1 MKNFHLFV
9 AVRPQ
14 GPCSKLCDEVQRD
27 YNSSSVDAHDPEDW
41 QNLIAQLSQL
51 QPDVLLLELEPIV
64 DRLEQALQE
73 VRGFCSRIKVVLVT
87 PNLDS
92 QQILRSIRA
101 GADEFVHPP
110 WEQGL
115 SVALHRLAAAV
126 DSKKRTAK
134 AAKSSH
140 FFPPRAVVARPLWL
154 VMWQRISTGGPANR
168 YCWPIWT

>member
-73 VRGFCSRIKVVLVT
+73 VRGFCSRIKVVLVS

-126 DSKKRTAK
+126 DQRSGHQSGKVIAFLSAKGGCGATTLACHVATNLHRTDRQIS
-134 AAKSSH
+134 AA
-140 FFPPRAVVARPLWL
+140 
-154 VMWQRISTGGPANR
+154 G
-168 YCWPIWT
+168 